1 MNIVLTPEQEAI
13 LQTQLQTGRFQSR
26 EEVIQAAFQLLVS
39 THQPTPPQRPFRITP
54 IAPGSGY
61 TSTAIEHDQV
71 LAENETEPLV

>member
-13 LQTQLQTGRFQSR
+13 LQAQLRTGRFQSH

-39 THQPTPPQRPFRITP
+39 THPSTPPQKPFRITS
-54 IAPGSGY
+54 ITPGSGY
-61 TSTAIEHDQV
+61 TNTAIEHDQV